1 MHRHAGRSR
10 ALVSSW
16 LDFQPAAARALIE
29 DLRQAVREAEPGLA
43 ETVKWGNLVFV
54 LEGLPVLGLAP
65 VKGHVNLQLLQGAP
79 WPSGLVGTEGAGK
92 GARHWRFD
100 VGAVVDAVLVEQL
113 VSSATRHG
121 RRLLEDRPPRAPA
134 PDPED

>member
-16 LDFQPAAARALIE
+16 LDFQPASARALIE
-29 DLRQAVREAEPGLA
+29 ALRQAVLGAEPALGEA
-43 ETVKWGNLVFV
+43 VKWGNLVFV

-79 WPSGLVGTEGAGK
+79 WPAGLGPVEATGK
-92 GARHWRFD
+92 GARHWRFE
-100 VGAVVDAVLVEQL
+100 ASQPVDPVLVDLL
-113 VSSATRHG
+113 VSAATGHG
-121 RRLLEDRPPRAPA
+121 RRLLAERAPRAA
-134 PDPED
+134 GVED